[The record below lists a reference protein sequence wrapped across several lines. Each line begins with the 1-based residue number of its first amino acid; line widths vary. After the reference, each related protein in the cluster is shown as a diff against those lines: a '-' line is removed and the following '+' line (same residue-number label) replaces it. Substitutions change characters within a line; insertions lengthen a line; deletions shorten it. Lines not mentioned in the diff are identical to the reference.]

1 MTKEEQVL
9 QEESSEKPQAPP
21 TPARNFAFD
30 AIGTWLRK
38 VHFRHQV
45 FGGVNE
51 VDVWQKIEEL
61 NNLYEATLMAERAR
75 YDTLLRLLSEKAGE
89 EE

>member
-1 MTKEEQVL
+1 M
-9 QEESSEKPQAPP
+9 
-21 TPARNFAFD
+21 
-30 AIGTWLRK
+30 
-38 VHFRHQV
+38 HFRHQV

-61 NNLYEATLMAERAR
+61 NNLYEAALMAERAR